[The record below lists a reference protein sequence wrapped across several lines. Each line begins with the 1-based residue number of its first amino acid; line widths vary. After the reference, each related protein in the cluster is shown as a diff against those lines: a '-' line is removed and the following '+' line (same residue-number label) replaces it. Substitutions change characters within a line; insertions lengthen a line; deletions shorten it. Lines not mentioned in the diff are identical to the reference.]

1 MLRKLMKKLGYLI
14 CIFSFQITLAQTT
27 ETNCACC
34 TEKYNQFDFWLGE
47 WHVHDINEKLVGINS
62 ITKGSGSCL
71 ILEKWVEDER
81 RGSSTVF
88 YNSTDDSWNQIWVDN
103 SDFVLKL
110 KGNFVN
116 GIMTLKSELIE
127 GNNKNYYNQIS
138 WIQDKDGSITQLWE
152 IYDEH
157 EIKISEVFKGIYKKT
172 LN

>member
-47 WHVHDINEKLVGINS
+47 WHVYDINEKLVGINS

-88 YNSTDDSWNQIWVDN
+88 YNSTDDSWNQIL
-103 SDFVLKL
+103 F
-110 KGNFVN
+110 
-116 GIMTLKSELIE
+116 
-127 GNNKNYYNQIS
+127 
-138 WIQDKDGSITQLWE
+138 
-152 IYDEH
+152 
-157 EIKISEVFKGIYKKT
+157 
-172 LN
+172 